1 MSKKPTAYNQ
11 AIHLLQDLKKTHP
24 TYTLG
29 QHVSTALA
37 DYGDAWGISDKEFV
51 FALEKYQSELEYNTV
66 DDTEVEKI
74 VRDAQDLTKLFKD
87 EEDGY
92 EES

>member
-11 AIHLLQDLKKTHP
+11 AIHLLQDLKKERP

-29 QHVSTALA
+29 QHISTALA
-37 DYGDAWGISDKEFV
+37 DYGDAWGITDKEFV
-51 FALEKYQSELEYNTV
+51 FALEKYQSELEYNTASE
-66 DDTEVEKI
+66 TEVDKI
-74 VRDAQDLTKLFKD
+74 VRDAQDLDKLFKED
-87 EEDGY
+87 DDGY